1 MNSSQ
6 RMLSFIG
13 AYTIGI
19 SALFSADES
28 WMTDFEAA
36 KAKAEKE
43 NKDLLIDFTGSDWCG
58 WCVKLDKEVFKHD
71 EFKNGVKDKF
81 VLVEI
86 DFPEDKTGMTE
97 ATIAQ
102 NDKLQEEYAVSGF
115 PTILLTDAKGRP
127 FAKTGYEAGGPEK
140 YVASLDEL
148 LKAKTERD
156 KGFEKAAGLEGVEK
170 ADSLISTLKALE
182 LSEVALMSF
191 YGAELDAIK
200 KADPADKSGFVKG
213 IDAAIKFAKFESELQ
228 KLGEAADH
236 KGALALIEK
245 TLEGGE
251 FEGERKQQL
260 LFIKGIVHAEMGEF
274 DKSLT
279 IMDEAKAVAPESE
292 MGGQIDS
299 IKGRLKQ
306 MKEAAAADPEEES
319 DEKEEPAEEEDSD
332 DEEDPSEE
340 EDSDDEEEPADEKE

>member
-1 MNSSQ
+1 VVQASAVMNSSQ
-6 RMLSFIG
+6 KLLSFLG
-13 AYTIGI
+13 AYSIGI
-19 SALFSADES
+19 SAIYSADES

-43 NKDLLIDFTGSDWCG
+43 NKTLLIDFTGSDWCG

-71 EFKNGVKDKF
+71 AFKNGVKDKF
-81 VLVEI
+81 VLVEV
-86 DFPEDKTGMTE
+86 DFPQDKEGMSE

-102 NDKLQEEYAVSGF
+102 NDKLQEEYGVDGF

-140 YVASLDEL
+140 YVESLDEL
-148 LKAKTERD
+148 LKLKTERD
-156 KGFEKAAGLEGVEK
+156 DGFKKAAGLEGVAK
-170 ADSLISTLKALE
+170 ADSLIGTLKALE

-200 KADPADKSGFVKG
+200 KADPADKSGFVKD
-213 IDAAIKFAKFESELQ
+213 IEAAIKFAKFESELG

-236 KGALALIEK
+236 KGALALVEK

-260 LFIKGIVHAEMGEF
+260 IFIKGIVHAEMGEF
-274 DKSLT
+274 DKSMAL
-279 IMDEAKAVAPESE
+279 MEEAKAVAPESE
-292 MGGQIDS
+292 MAGQIDS

-306 MKEAAAADPEEES
+306 MKEEAAAEPEE
-319 DEKEEPAEEEDSD
+319 DGEEE
-332 DEEDPSEE
+332 E
-340 EDSDDEEEPADEKE
+340 DDEEEPADEEEEDDVEEPADEEE